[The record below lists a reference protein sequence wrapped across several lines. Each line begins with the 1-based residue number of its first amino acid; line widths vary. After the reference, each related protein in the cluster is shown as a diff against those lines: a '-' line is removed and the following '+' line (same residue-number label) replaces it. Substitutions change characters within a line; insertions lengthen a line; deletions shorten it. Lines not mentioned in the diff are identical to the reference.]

1 MMTGSSRPLRSFRSR
16 RDKGAEP
23 ERYPI
28 ALVNWKPR
36 TVDAQMKGPDVAAK
50 IAIDSGI
57 RVVAVKIQAA
67 TYELNVFLNA
77 IDIDTLSVAV
87 LPLVPEEKAICA
99 GESCGAPAH
108 WSRHTNGN
116 VGIVMGFDDTT
127 WDFGV
132 WMPSDTF
139 AKVKQLIAEL
149 RSQL

>member
-1 MMTGSSRPLRSFRSR
+1 
-16 RDKGAEP
+16 
-23 ERYPI
+23 
-28 ALVNWKPR
+28 
-36 TVDAQMKGPDVAAK
+36 MKGPDVTAE

-87 LPLVPEEKAICA
+87 LPLVPEENAICA